1 MSGLCGVAVWLSTV
15 VGGPGGDMRSGASSG
30 SGSGRGAALLDVV
43 IFGSQNPGEVCFGVL
58 GPEALGHN
66 GVRVLTPLAHGCP
79 RRPSGRRRALVKS
92 RRAAAK
98 PGFARN
104 GRAEGHS
111 EAQCHDERPRNRCAR
126 PASSFTTACYNLT
139 HNWRWPKTEHRPP
152 DGRAH
157 SLTAAA
163 QRGRRRRRRF
173 FARATLVSHTAAG

>member
-79 RRPSGRRRALVKS
+79 GGRVDEGVGKKPPRCGKTGFCTQWPSGRAQRSAMS
-92 RRAAAK
+92 RRTAPQSLCA
-98 PGFARN
+98 PGVVVHN
-104 GRAEGHS
+104 CMLQPN
-111 EAQCHDERPRNRCAR
+111 AQLWRWAR
-126 PASSFTTACYNLT
+126 PSTV
-139 HNWRWPKTEHRPP
+139 RR
-152 DGRAH
+152 
-157 SLTAAA
+157 TAA
-163 QRGRRRRRRF
+163 
-173 FARATLVSHTAAG
+173 HTALRRLRSAAGAGGAAFSPA